1 MLWPEVQGQVIGTLL
16 RQTNHF
22 IDCLLTGHPPLV
34 TGEDGLIALKVA
46 LACEESARDGK
57 PVSL

>member
-1 MLWPEVQGQVIGTLL
+1 MLWPLVQGQVIGAPR
-16 RQTNHF
+16 RQTSHF
-22 IDCLLTGHPPLV
+22 IDCVLTGNRPLV

-46 LACEESARDGK
+46 LAYQESARSGK